1 MIVIQRPTVIFT
13 LYSTE
18 SFVSRAFGL
27 GANQELTSSI
37 KVLPPG
43 VITLYHTH
51 YAQLIRLRKNCL
63 NYKNFLRPQHV
74 ILQRTQPIVTMA
86 TLV

>member
-1 MIVIQRPTVIFT
+1 VIFT
-13 LYSTE
+13 LYSTD
-18 SFVSRAFGL
+18 SFVSRDFGL

-51 YAQLIRLRKNCL
+51 YAQLIRLRKKL
-63 NYKNFLRPQHV
+63 PQLQKLFLRPQHV
-74 ILQRTQPIVTMA
+74 ILQRTQPIEIMT